1 VFSSKKKE
9 WIDEARFFKRVELLY
24 ASSWT
29 RSYAACNVCGWKF
42 HGTRG
47 GLAAGLLFVFPGA
60 MVVLALAAIYAAFGN
75 VPVISALFLG
85 IKSAVIVIMVE
96 ALLRIA
102 RRALKGAEYWLV
114 AAASFAAIFFI
125 SVPFPLVVLIAA
137 MVCRTSCFQS
147 KSRAHRISRTAHRAD
162 DIDDC
167 FLLAANV
174 VDAADRTRRSLRPSA
189 HFISTRAVFFRSLP

>member
-1 VFSSKKKE
+1 MLLPGP
-9 WIDEARFFKRVELLY
+9 EAMQLATYV
-24 ASSWT
+24 
-29 RSYAACNVCGWKF
+29 GWKF

-125 SVPFPLVVLIAA
+125 SVPFPP
-137 MVCRTSCFQS
+137 CT
-147 KSRAHRISRTAHRAD
+147 
-162 DIDDC
+162 
-167 FLLAANV
+167 LARQFV
-174 VDAADRTRRSLRPSA
+174 Q
-189 HFISTRAVFFRSLP
+189 